1 MPYITLTMVIK
12 NINLSKV
19 KTVGDLH
26 WEVQQWKSLLQ
37 FMDDEYIF
45 IERLLSSSV
54 FKDNTP
60 NLFERLHD
68 FNTRLQQANNR
79 NHDIKVQIAR
89 HENNLG
95 NLSEI
100 EDLETNS
107 DYYKK
112 NHQLQ
117 VEVKEC
123 LNSFKD
129 LKAEVFNYVGGLLK
143 KRPLK

>member
-1 MPYITLTMVIK
+1 MVIK
-12 NINLSKV
+12 NISLSKV
-19 KTVGDLH
+19 KKVGDLH

-68 FNTRLQQANNR
+68 FNTRLQEANIR

-100 EDLETNS
+100 DEIETNS
-107 DYYKK
+107 EYSKK
-112 NHQLQ
+112 NSQLQ
-117 VEVKEC
+117 KEVEEC
-123 LNSFKD
+123 LNNFKN

-143 KRPLK
+143 KRPPQ

>member
-1 MPYITLTMVIK
+1 MVTK

-19 KTVGDLH
+19 KKVGDLH

-60 NLFERLHD
+60 NLYERLYGYK
-68 FNTRLQQANNR
+68 TRLQEANNR
-79 NHDIKVQIAR
+79 NHDIRIQIAH
-89 HENNLG
+89 HENSLG

-100 EDLETNS
+100 EEIETYS
-107 DYYKK
+107 AYFKK
-112 NHQLQ
+112 NHYLQ
-117 VEVKEC
+117 KEVQEC
-123 LNSFKD
+123 LNNFKD

-143 KRPLK
+143 KRLPQ

>member
-1 MPYITLTMVIK
+1 MVIK
-12 NINLSKV
+12 NISLSKV
-19 KTVGDLH
+19 KKVGDLH

-54 FKDNTP
+54 FKENTP

-68 FNTRLQQANNR
+68 FNTRLQEANIR

-100 EDLETNS
+100 DEIETNS
-107 DYYKK
+107 EYSKK
-112 NHQLQ
+112 NSQLQ
-117 VEVKEC
+117 KEVEEC
-123 LNSFKD
+123 INNFKN

-143 KRPLK
+143 KRPQQ

>member
-1 MPYITLTMVIK
+1 MVIK
-12 NINLSKV
+12 NISLSKV
-19 KTVGDLH
+19 KKVGDLH

-68 FNTRLQQANNR
+68 FNTRLQKANNN
-79 NHDIKVQIAR
+79 NHDLKVQIAR

-100 EDLETNS
+100 DEIATNS
-107 DYYKK
+107 EYFKK
-112 NHQLQ
+112 NSQIQ
-117 VEVKEC
+117 KEVEEC
-123 LNSFKD
+123 LNNFKN

-143 KRPLK
+143 KRPPQ